1 MNEAKWS
8 RQVPNYG
15 IRFISEKK
23 CEVTILLLTKVILLF
38 SSLLY
43 MSCNFYFY
51 QFVKCTTTYRH
62 ELLTNMTVVLI
73 EFPKSFN
80 IFSYQCIFI
89 YSVAISFLI
98 FVHYKNDPYHLI
110 CLKTNI
116 LARLDWFP
124 CSIYQLRMLIIVSP
138 IPLIEHAICTELFE
152 HVLQQ
157 ITWGGHITAQQI
169 AFMKLSNLQSGH
181 SVISLIYNI
190 WLIFK
195 TGI

>member
-1 MNEAKWS
+1 M
-8 RQVPNYG
+8 
-15 IRFISEKK
+15 
-23 CEVTILLLTKVILLF
+23 
-38 SSLLY
+38 
-43 MSCNFYFY
+43 
-51 QFVKCTTTYRH
+51 
-62 ELLTNMTVVLI
+62 
-73 EFPKSFN
+73 
-80 IFSYQCIFI
+80 
-89 YSVAISFLI
+89 AISFLI

-169 AFMKLSNLQSGH
+169 CSLVTALYHSSIIYDLFLRQVFNKVLQINFIWAFLTI
-181 SVISLIYNI
+181 ISTSYRWVGTERRYSSTLASYGVDERFIVSFYAVVAALRYMSA
-190 WLIFK
+190 WSL
-195 TGI
+195 